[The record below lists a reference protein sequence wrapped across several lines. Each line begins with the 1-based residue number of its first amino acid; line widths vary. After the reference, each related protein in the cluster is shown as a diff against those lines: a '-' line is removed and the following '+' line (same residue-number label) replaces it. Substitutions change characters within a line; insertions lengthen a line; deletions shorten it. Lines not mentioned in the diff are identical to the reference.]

1 MNYYKIIPRNIK
13 VIKSFCYKN
22 FKKRKINTSINENN
36 NIDNR
41 KGKLEDVNQ
50 NNETGSD
57 DKYYEIPKSIFKNN
71 KELLILEVDNQQ
83 RILIFGFLSFVFV
96 GALYCLYYTFKKN
109 EKRIIYKV
117 FMFIIGLF
125 LLKIIFEVPK
135 SIKKF
140 ITKIY
145 LLDCGEK
152 IRICYYFNKSEIV
165 KCTDFKRLSPIN
177 NYVSIEEYKKLLIEG
192 YPILINENL
201 KVVSRN
207 SKFYYKDIYK
217 ELEKSI
223 KFKLV

>member
-1 MNYYKIIPRNIK
+1 MLI
-13 VIKSFCYKN
+13 
-22 FKKRKINTSINENN
+22 
-36 NIDNR
+36 
-41 KGKLEDVNQ
+41 
-50 NNETGSD
+50 TG
-57 DKYYEIPKSIFKNN
+57 
-71 KELLILEVDNQQ
+71 LI
-83 RILIFGFLSFVFV
+83 
-96 GALYCLYYTFKKN
+96 
-109 EKRIIYKV
+109 
-117 FMFIIGLF
+117 
-125 LLKIIFEVPK
+125 LLKIIFEIPK

-152 IRICYYFNKSEIV
+152 IKICYYFNKSEIV